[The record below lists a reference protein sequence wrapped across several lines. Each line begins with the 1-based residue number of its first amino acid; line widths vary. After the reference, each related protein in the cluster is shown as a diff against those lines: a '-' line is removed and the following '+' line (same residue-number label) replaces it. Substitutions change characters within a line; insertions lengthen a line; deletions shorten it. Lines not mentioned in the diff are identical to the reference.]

1 MLTSLLAPRWGR
13 NSMCPSALPLGWKP
27 DILVD
32 LCLSEIN
39 CFWMIGLLR
48 SQGLIN
54 GIPNPVDILSVRCKT
69 WRPRRTSWTS
79 LAIGSSHLFLW
90 PILCLD
96 NTHHMDRHPKGSAQW
111 IQRNAQSLDMVFP
124 YWGGLSYRVY
134 FEGKV
139 RWEMAEKGREVGY
152 IYYSA
157 LASVG
162 SE

>member
-1 MLTSLLAPRWGR
+1 
-13 NSMCPSALPLGWKP
+13 
-27 DILVD
+27 
-32 LCLSEIN
+32 
-39 CFWMIGLLR
+39 MIGLLW
-48 SQGLIN
+48 SQRLRN
-54 GIPNPVDILSVRCKT
+54 GIPNPVGHPVCEEWDILSVRCKT

-79 LAIGSSHLFLW
+79 SAIGSSHLFLR
-90 PILCLD
+90 PVLDLD

-111 IQRNAQSLDMVFP
+111 IQRDTQSLDMLFP

-139 RWEMAEKGREVGY
+139 RWEMAEKGMEAEY
-152 IYYSA
+152 IYSCT